1 MLITSTP
8 PRSRASLARLAATS
22 RMFGSM
28 SNVDVLVLQRSRHG
42 KVSFCEDPMEARRTE
57 VQLHWPRR
65 NPQVAGVIFADDGIG
80 DPEAE

>member
-1 MLITSTP
+1 
-8 PRSRASLARLAATS
+8 
-22 RMFGSM
+22 
-28 SNVDVLVLQRSRHG
+28 VLLLQRSRHG

-80 DPEAE
+80 DLEAE